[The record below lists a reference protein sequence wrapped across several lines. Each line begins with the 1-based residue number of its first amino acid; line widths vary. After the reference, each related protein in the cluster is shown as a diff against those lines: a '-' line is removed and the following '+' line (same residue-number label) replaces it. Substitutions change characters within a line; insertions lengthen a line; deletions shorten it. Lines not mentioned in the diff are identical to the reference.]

1 MNPETGR
8 ETAERC
14 ASVAAEIG
22 KPLIT
27 YSYTAPGDGVVDAFA
42 ELGIPV
48 LLSQAGAARALRALA
63 DLGQRE
69 AAPADAGPPAG
80 LPGLPGAAGPG
91 GAVLTEAQVK
101 GWLAAC
107 GLAVPPAELVRSR
120 NGAVA
125 AAAAIGYPVVL
136 KVQAAALPHKSDAG
150 VLALGLRSD
159 GEVAAAYDRVWAR
172 AEERT
177 GLAGIDGVL
186 VERMVD
192 AGFEMLVGVTRHP
205 ALGPFLTVGAGGSQ
219 TEIFR
224 DVAVLPAPATAQQ
237 VRAAV
242 GRLRCGAAFSAGAD
256 RPGAGAPLDVT
267 AFCDLAARIS
277 VIAAATPDLAELD
290 VNPVI
295 VHRGGGGADIADAL
309 GVRLR

>member
-1 MNPETGR
+1 
-8 ETAERC
+8 
-14 ASVAAEIG
+14 VAAEIG

-27 YSYTAPGDGVVDAFA
+27 YSYTAPGAGVVDAFA
-42 ELGIPV
+42 ERGIPV
-48 LLSQAGAARALRALA
+48 LLSQAGAARALSALA

-69 AAPADAGPPAG
+69 PAPADAGPPAG
-80 LPGLPGAAGPG
+80 LAALPGEDDPG

-101 GWLAAC
+101 EWLAAC
-107 GLAVPPAELVRSR
+107 GLSVPPAELVRSR
-120 NGAVA
+120 DGAVA
-125 AAAAIGYPVVL
+125 AAAALGYPVVL
-136 KVQAAALPHKSDAG
+136 KVQAAGLPHKSDAG
-150 VLALGLRSD
+150 VLALHLRT
-159 GEVAAAYDRVWAR
+159 GAEVAAAYDQVWAR
-172 AEERT
+172 AQERT

-205 ALGPFLTVGAGGSQ
+205 ALGPFLTIGAGGRL
-219 TEIFR
+219 TEVFR
-224 DVAVLPAPATAQQ
+224 DVAVLPAPATAGQ

-242 GRLRCGAAFSAGAD
+242 GRLRCGAAFSAATAGA
-256 RPGAGAPLDVT
+256 GAGAPLDIT